1 MKLAKYTAI
10 SDSGRKHEFI
20 HDEKAGADLER
31 VCGYV
36 RISEFAEVEFV
47 PLKDDSIVEKQLAVL
62 DKAESELRTKFQ
74 AALNGI
80 EQQRQELRAIT
91 YTPADPSMA
100 ELRAAAPNVL

>member
-1 MKLAKYTAI
+1 MKIAKYI
-10 SDSGRKHEFI
+10 SMSESGRKYESI
-20 HDEKAGADLER
+20 QTEKEGVELER

-36 RISEFAEVEFV
+36 RVSEVVEVEFV
-47 PLKDDSIVEKQLAVL
+47 PLKDDAVVEKQLAVL

-91 YTPADPSMA
+91 YQG
-100 ELRAAAPNVL
+100 